1 MKKVSIIIPIYNVEK
16 YLAKCLDS
24 VENQKYDNIEVILV
38 NDGSTDNSEKIIKQ
52 YESKYDN
59 IKYIKKENGGLS
71 EARNVGVK
79 HATGD
84 YICFIDSDDYISSS
98 LLQKLEPYINQEY
111 DLIKYKMIKVDELYN
126 EIERVDGPTFE
137 RKTGE
142 EAFNLLYAEDVM
154 LQPAWLYLYKKSFW
168 DENNFEYPVGK
179 THEDFARTTL
189 IILKAKSVIS
199 TNIYG
204 YYYVQSTSSI
214 TRGNDENKILVRA
227 MDLLEHYDYMIQKI
241 KEYNINIMTEQNV
254 KIYYT
259 NCIILKLNELSKD
272 NKKVYLQEIKKRNL
286 FKNIKARNLKQC
298 IKKILLSTNI
308 NLYLK
313 LR

>member
-16 YLAKCLDS
+16 YLTKCIDS
-24 VENQKYDNIEVILV
+24 VENQKYDNVEVILV

-79 HATGD
+79 HSTGD
-84 YICFIDSDDYISSS
+84 YICFIDSDDYVSSS
-98 LLQKLEPYINQEY
+98 LLQNLEPYINQEY
-111 DLIKYKMIKVDELYN
+111 DIIKYKMVKVDEQYN
-126 EIERVDGPTFE
+126 EIERVDGPTFGK
-137 RKTGE
+137 KTGE

-179 THEDFARTTL
+179 THEDFARTAL
-189 IILKAKSVIS
+189 IILRAKSVIS